1 MVLMLNEILSQY
13 GLRETD
19 ERGQQLSFVESSGI
33 GK

>member
-1 MVLMLNEILSQY
+1 MLNEIISQY

-19 ERGQQLSFVESSGI
+19 EWEQQLSFVESSGT